1 MTAIAPVRHNRLFTE
16 PAAQPFRNEIAP
28 IVFNLLSDGSRS
40 QTHRGVPPV
49 DDQLMNVLTVGG
61 QEQEVPPLV
70 VADVQTSVLIHPLQQ
85 LLRLHP
91 VQRDP
96 QVAES
101 PDQLLQVDLSV
112 FVPVQVG
119 EVQAEIL
126 LVFPDVVDEVGQ
138 GQVAALRLG
147 TFQEFLEKDG
157 RL

>member
-70 VADVQTSVLIHPLQQ
+70 VADVQTSVLIHPGKQENYII
-85 LLRLHP
+85 P
-91 VQRDP
+91 VAIKSTR
-96 QVAES
+96 
-101 PDQLLQVDLSV
+101 
-112 FVPVQVG
+112 
-119 EVQAEIL
+119 QA
-126 LVFPDVVDEVGQ
+126 V
-138 GQVAALRLG
+138 R
-147 TFQEFLEKDG
+147 
-157 RL
+157 

>member
-101 PDQLLQVDLSV
+101 PDQLLQVDLSCNSKDLTV
-112 FVPVQVG
+112 LFLFGRRDPADKLDAFYFGRAKTNFVPFAVLHYQS
-119 EVQAEIL
+119 L
-126 LVFPDVVDEVGQ
+126 
-138 GQVAALRLG
+138 
-147 TFQEFLEKDG
+147 TK
-157 RL
+157 